1 MPATACPATS
11 ACTASPSPPRSESE
25 AWLLPAPLRRRQTL
39 TDPTAWMGE
48 AATPEGAI
56 RIGLAHG
63 SVTRFGSA
71 DRSQGN
77 YIDPARPKEARLD
90 YLALGDWHGQRQIGP
105 RCWYAGT
112 PEPDDFDQEDGAVLL
127 VEIAGPGAVP
137 AVQSLP
143 TARYRWVR
151 QRETLHGA
159 EDIAVLDER
168 IRALAPD
175 AARLLVDLV
184 VEGTLSLAD
193 RALFAQ
199 RIDRSLRAAL
209 CHLRLDDERLFLAP
223 SPHDLDA
230 IAKAG
235 FVRAAAARLKERGRR
250 RGQPGARGRGRGAD
264 APVPRAPEAR
274 VMKLCALE
282 LDQFRKFDR
291 PVRIQGLSDGLNLI
305 VGPNEMGKSTLLA
318 ALVAALFEKHRSS
331 ARTVQSFQPSRH
343 RTAPRVSLDF
353 EVDGKPYRIEKQ
365 FLKRPFAHLHL
376 PDGARIDGDD
386 AEAELERLLAFDQAG
401 RRSDGDIWGVL
412 WVAQGRSFDLP
423 AFGDGARTTLQSC
436 LDVELG
442 QAIGDD
448 RGPAL
453 LEAIETALLELVDRR
468 GKPKARY
475 LTLERELA
483 ELRHEIA
490 RLEGNAAELEQ
501 DLARLDQEQGSF
513 EQLFAAEQA
522 GLDPQALAAAR
533 EQRDGL
539 MMLAARA
546 REAKA
551 TETIARQALAQA
563 EQQAAE
569 RAELVACAGGGE
581 GADRGSRRRIR
592 RGCEPGRRERRGA
605 RLAAGRG
612 GAARGCSAPDQQHRS
627 VGLKNLRRL
636 MRQAEDSRAALD
648 ARATEVALTLEP
660 DALARVQIGGRP
672 ADRRKQA
679 LHAVDPVEITIEGIG
694 RIDIRPRVAQAAR
707 WRRDLADAEHQIAGL
722 LRELGL
728 APADEA
734 PTGAG
739 QLSLFAPRSGQPPDP
754 AALEGLLAETERQSD
769 ALLAQI
775 EAARAELA
783 QRDESHRRQAF
794 AATQAKERVEQTQQE
809 LERLERGLAEAEE
822 VATQTELADAVVA
835 ARTTLDKALAEV
847 ARLAEGDP
855 ATALAAVEGSI
866 GQLEQAIEDRRARLG
881 ALRGSIEGL
890 QARVR
895 LHAGEGFAERLDVA
909 RRRLAE
915 AEREHAKCRREALV
929 LQLLQRTLGEAERE
943 AKERY
948 LAPVVERIRPYLQA
962 LFPGAEIALDEA
974 LRITSVRRGGV
985 GEEPFEQLSEG
996 TREQIAILVR
1006 LALAELLCDRGLP
1019 AVVVLDDALVFSDDL
1034 RMQRMFRVLERA
1046 AERLQILML
1055 TCRERLFEDLAGT
1068 RLHLEPA
1075 GSAGEAR
1082 GAA

>member
-1 MPATACPATS
+1 
-11 ACTASPSPPRSESE
+11 
-25 AWLLPAPLRRRQTL
+25 
-39 TDPTAWMGE
+39 
-48 AATPEGAI
+48 
-56 RIGLAHG
+56 
-63 SVTRFGSA
+63 
-71 DRSQGN
+71 
-77 YIDPARPKEARLD
+77 
-90 YLALGDWHGQRQIGP
+90 
-105 RCWYAGT
+105 
-112 PEPDDFDQEDGAVLL
+112 
-127 VEIAGPGAVP
+127 
-137 AVQSLP
+137 
-143 TARYRWVR
+143 
-151 QRETLHGA
+151 
-159 EDIAVLDER
+159 
-168 IRALAPD
+168 
-175 AARLLVDLV
+175 
-184 VEGTLSLAD
+184 
-193 RALFAQ
+193 
-199 RIDRSLRAAL
+199 
-209 CHLRLDDERLFLAP
+209 
-223 SPHDLDA
+223 
-230 IAKAG
+230 
-235 FVRAAAARLKERGRR
+235 
-250 RGQPGARGRGRGAD
+250 
-264 APVPRAPEAR
+264 
-274 VMKLCALE
+274 MKLCALE

-490 RLEGNAAELEQ
+490 RLEQSAAELEQ
-501 DLARLDQEQGSF
+501 DLVRLDQEQGSF

-539 MMLAARA
+539 MMLAARV

-551 TETIARQALAQA
+551 AEAIARQALAQA

-569 RAELVACAGGGE
+569 RAELVASLAAAKVQIEQARRPQPPRRRARPPRAPRRSAGSRTRW
-581 GADRGSRRRIR
+581 RGSRLQRA
-592 RGCEPGRRERRGA
+592 E
-605 RLAAGRG
+605 
-612 GAARGCSAPDQQHRS
+612 QQHRS
-627 VGLKNLRRL
+627 RACRNLRRL

-672 ADRRKQA
+672 AERRKQT

-694 RIDIRPRVAQAAR
+694 RIDIRPRVAQAER

-728 APADEA
+728 VAPRTRP
-734 PTGAG
+734 PTRAG
-739 QLSLFAPRSGQPPDP
+739 QLSLFAPRSDRPPDP
-754 AALEGLLAETERQSD
+754 AALEGLLAETERQGRG
-769 ALLAQI
+769 AAAQI

-794 AATQAKERVEQTQQE
+794 AADAGQGAGRAGAAGSWSGWSS
-809 LERLERGLAEAEE
+809 GLAEAEE
-822 VATQTELADAVVA
+822 VATQAELADAVVA
-835 ARTTLDKALAEV
+835 ARTALE
-847 ARLAEGDP
+847 
-855 ATALAAVEGSI
+855 
-866 GQLEQAIEDRRARLG
+866 
-881 ALRGSIEGL
+881 
-890 QARVR
+890 
-895 LHAGEGFAERLDVA
+895 
-909 RRRLAE
+909 
-915 AEREHAKCRREALV
+915 
-929 LQLLQRTLGEAERE
+929 
-943 AKERY
+943 
-948 LAPVVERIRPYLQA
+948 
-962 LFPGAEIALDEA
+962 
-974 LRITSVRRGGV
+974 
-985 GEEPFEQLSEG
+985 
-996 TREQIAILVR
+996 
-1006 LALAELLCDRGLP
+1006 
-1019 AVVVLDDALVFSDDL
+1019 
-1034 RMQRMFRVLERA
+1034 
-1046 AERLQILML
+1046 
-1055 TCRERLFEDLAGT
+1055 
-1068 RLHLEPA
+1068 
-1075 GSAGEAR
+1075 
-1082 GAA
+1082 